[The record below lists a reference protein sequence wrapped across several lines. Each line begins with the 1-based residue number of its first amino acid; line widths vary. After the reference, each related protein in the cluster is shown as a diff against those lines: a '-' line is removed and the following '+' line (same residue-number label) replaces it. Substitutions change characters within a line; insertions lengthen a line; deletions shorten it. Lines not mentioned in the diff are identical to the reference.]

1 MRPLKCCYKLL
12 GPSGGSLGVLCV
24 FLASFIPLYFSFL
37 AYGREQK
44 CVKRMLKMYD
54 YTTINM

>member
-12 GPSGGSLGVLCV
+12 GPSGGSLGVLGV
-24 FLASFIPLYFSFL
+24 FLASFRPLNFSFL

-44 CVKRMLKMYD
+44 YE
-54 YTTINM
+54 NMNACNV

>member
-12 GPSGGSLGVLCV
+12 GPSGGSLGVLGV
-24 FLASFIPLYFSFL
+24 FYMSFRPLKSEFL

-44 CVKRMLKMYD
+44 YVKRVLKECD
-54 YTTINM
+54 